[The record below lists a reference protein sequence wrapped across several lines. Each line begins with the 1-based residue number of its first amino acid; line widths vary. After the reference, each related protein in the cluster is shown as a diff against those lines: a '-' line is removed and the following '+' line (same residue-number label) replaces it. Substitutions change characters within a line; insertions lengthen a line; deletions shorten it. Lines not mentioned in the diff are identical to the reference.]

1 MDVDDFNQ
9 LADFVFDQS
18 TPESG
23 DDEMQDTRP
32 EKEGDTSTSGT
43 HDVAP
48 NGRIIRR
55 RARKACVAC
64 HKRKVRCDVMS
75 RGNTCTNCRLDGIT
89 CVIRAGKRVRLKPLE
104 PVDDVPVY
112 HPAEISGTNPPLED
126 MSTTISPFASV
137 GDKGRAPN
145 NSFASG
151 INPFSNYASNSNLH
165 PDMIY
170 SYFDF
175 LEAETLS
182 HIAPEDFKFLEYK
195 GCFHLPARPILD
207 DLVREYFLHVHP
219 VLPIIDEK
227 AFWEMYF
234 PREGG
239 GKRNGHRKIPL
250 FVFRAMLFVSCGFI
264 SDHTVRHM
272 GFQSN
277 IEARTCFYRRA
288 KLLHDFDTTSDS
300 IALCQGTLLLTYYS
314 SEREAMS
321 NTSWLRL
328 CIQFANAANISMYYQ
343 DCTLSAEEKL
353 LRKRLWWCIVIRDRI
368 LPLGV
373 RRCIQIT
380 RENFD
385 FSQSRLCEKDLEPE
399 FRSSCVYDAETKRE
413 LAQVFLVQLD
423 LAVEL
428 TDALSDL
435 YPATGF
441 RSFDKLDYNDV
452 MSMPKKIEQCQVDLD
467 SWHARFVEWVVPGEW
482 SNKHKSVILYSG
494 LTSIYFQSAKAA
506 LYQLESFMLQGDDTK
521 VHDVRMKHLGSA
533 LHMSVSSI
541 SETIR
546 AFIQLDIAKY
556 LPVSAVAYLALPII
570 LNSIDLQTLSVAN
583 TRAEGK
589 RRQLR
594 LLNEAMDLCKDR
606 YTGAAVVK
614 NVITKSIETARS
626 EKNIIESN
634 SSHST
639 SLTRTSPALQDWLD
653 VFISSPVSFL
663 RISFGID
670 MSIAVGRYPTTE
682 DLPRRLALHYQ
693 LVPGKSIPQ
702 SLMPAVE
709 NAVTDADPVDEAAV
723 LEPTRN
729 SYLDYFDFGQ
739 SQTDSRADSNPWN
752 GKHVD
757 RILEEVLGGG
767 ERFWAPDAG
776 AT

>member
-1 MDVDDFNQ
+1 MDLDDFNQ
-9 LADFVFDQS
+9 LTDFVFDQS

-23 DDEMQDTRP
+23 DDETQEARP
-32 EKEGDTSTSGT
+32 EKDDDATASGV
-43 HDVAP
+43 HDVAQ
-48 NGRIIRR
+48 NSRIIRR

-75 RGNTCTNCRLDGIT
+75 RGNTCTNCRLDGII
-89 CVIRAGKRVRLKPLE
+89 CVIRAGKRVRLNPPE
-104 PVDDVPVY
+104 PVDNVPVY
-112 HPAEISGTNPPLED
+112 HTAEISGTNPSLED
-126 MSTTISPFASV
+126 LPRTVSPFAST
-137 GDKGRAPN
+137 GDKGRGPS

-151 INPFSNYASNSNLH
+151 INPFTNYASNSNLH

-170 SYFDF
+170 TYFDF

-195 GCFHLPARPILD
+195 GCFHLPARPLLD
-207 DLVREYFLHVHP
+207 DLVKEYFLHVHP

-234 PREGG
+234 PPEGG
-239 GKRNGHRKIPL
+239 GKRSGHRKIPL

-264 SDHTVRHM
+264 SDLTVRQL

-300 IALCQGTLLLTYYS
+300 IALSQGTLLLTYYS

-328 CIQFANAANISMYYQ
+328 SIQFANAANVSMYHQ
-343 DCTLSAEEKL
+343 DFTLSAEEKL
-353 LRKRLWWCIVIRDRI
+353 LRKRLWWCIILRDRI

-380 RENFD
+380 GANFD
-385 FSQSRLCEKDLEPE
+385 FSQPRLCQKDLEPE
-399 FRSSCVYDAETKRE
+399 FRCSCVYDTETKRD

-428 TDALSDL
+428 TDALSYV
-435 YPATGF
+435 YPANGF

-452 MSMPKKIEQCQVDLD
+452 MSMPKKIEQCQDSLD
-467 SWHARFVEWVVPGEW
+467 AWHARFVEWVVPGEW
-482 SNKHKSVILYSG
+482 SKKHKSVILYSG

-506 LYQLESFMLQGDDTK
+506 LYQIESFMLQGDDTK
-521 VHDVRMKHLGSA
+521 MHDVRMKHLGSA
-533 LHMSVSSI
+533 LHMSMSSI

-583 TRAEGK
+583 SRAEGK

-594 LLNEAMDLCKDR
+594 LLNEAMDLCQDR

-614 NVITKSIETARS
+614 NVITKSVETARS
-626 EKNIIESN
+626 EKNDIEGK
-634 SSHST
+634 SSLSS
-639 SLTRTSPALQDWLD
+639 SLTRTSRVLEDWLD

-670 MSIAVGRYPTTE
+670 MSLASGRYPTTE
-682 DLPRRLALHYQ
+682 DLPRRLSS
-693 LVPGKSIPQ
+693 PGRLLPNKSIPL
-702 SLMPAVE
+702 SLMPAIDSAATE
-709 NAVTDADPVDEAAV
+709 ANPDDEVTI

-739 SQTDSRADSNPWN
+739 SQAETRSDTNSWS

-757 RILEEVLGGG
+757 KILEEVLGGG
-767 ERFWAPDAG
+767 ERFWEPDAG
-776 AT
+776 AS

>member
-1 MDVDDFNQ
+1 
-9 LADFVFDQS
+9 
-18 TPESG
+18 
-23 DDEMQDTRP
+23 
-32 EKEGDTSTSGT
+32 
-43 HDVAP
+43 
-48 NGRIIRR
+48 
-55 RARKACVAC
+55 
-64 HKRKVRCDVMS
+64 MS

-104 PVDDVPVY
+104 PVDGAPGF
-112 HPAEISGTNPPLED
+112 PPIEISGTNRPPLDD
-126 MSTTISPFASV
+126 MSTNISPFAAV
-137 GDKGRAPN
+137 ADKARAPN
-145 NSFASG
+145 TPFSSG

-234 PREGG
+234 PREGN
-239 GKRNGHRKIPL
+239 GKRAMHQKIPL

-264 SDHTVRHM
+264 SDQTVRQL
-272 GFQSN
+272 GFQTN
-277 IEARTCFYRRA
+277 VEARTCFYRRA
-288 KLLHDFDTTSDS
+288 KLLHDFDTTSDL
-300 IALCQGTLLLTYYS
+300 IALSQGALLLTYYS

-328 CIQFANAANISMYYQ
+328 SIQFANAANVSMYYQ

-353 LRKRLWWCIVIRDRI
+353 IRKRLWWCIILRDRI

-380 RENFD
+380 RDNFD
-385 FSQSRLCEKDLEPE
+385 FTQSRLSEEDLEPE

-428 TDALSDL
+428 TDTLSHV
-435 YPATGF
+435 YPANGF

-452 MSMPKKIEQCQVDLD
+452 MSMPRKMEICQDRLD
-467 SWHARFVEWVVPGEW
+467 EWHARFVEWVVPGDW
-482 SNKHKSVILYSG
+482 SKKHKSVILYSG

-506 LYQLESFMLQGDDTK
+506 LYQLESFMLQGDDTRN
-521 VHDVRMKHLGSA
+521 HDVRMKHLGSA

-541 SETIR
+541 SETVR

-570 LNSIDLQTLSVAN
+570 LNSIDLQTLSTAN

-606 YTGAAVVK
+606 YTGATVVK
-614 NVITKSIETARS
+614 NVVTRSIEAARS
-626 EKNIIESN
+626 EKNVIEGN
-634 SSHST
+634 SK
-639 SLTRTSPALQDWLD
+639 SLTRTSSALQDWLD

-670 MSIAVGRYPTTE
+670 MSLAVGRYPTTE
-682 DLPRRLALHYQ
+682 DLPRRLSLHGQ
-693 LVPGKSIPQ
+693 LLPSKSIPQ
-702 SLMPAVE
+702 SLMPAPENVATDESSVE
-709 NAVTDADPVDEAAV
+709 EATL

-729 SYLDYFDFGQ
+729 SYLDYFDLGQ
-739 SQTDSRADSNPWN
+739 SQTESRPSTSPWS

-767 ERFWAPDAG
+767 ERFWASDTG
-776 AT
+776 ST